1 MLSIGY
7 EITERSFLAHSRSA
21 AVSAGT
27 PQLNNRMSLLGY
39 PLGNAYLVLGSA
51 GKVQIFVII
60 LT

>member
-39 PLGNAYLVLGSA
+39 PLGNAYSDQQE
-51 GKVQIFVII
+51 KSKSFFII